1 VEKLRRE
8 MPRIEE
14 CEPETEYDF
23 NGYEEAPLD
32 PEDDW
37 KLPWLFIAMQFLD
50 DSLLPW
56 RLSIASKIL
65 NLYTNS
71 KKLWHN

>member
-32 PEDDW
+32 PEDD
-37 KLPWLFIAMQFLD
+37 
-50 DSLLPW
+50 
-56 RLSIASKIL
+56 
-65 NLYTNS
+65 
-71 KKLWHN
+71 